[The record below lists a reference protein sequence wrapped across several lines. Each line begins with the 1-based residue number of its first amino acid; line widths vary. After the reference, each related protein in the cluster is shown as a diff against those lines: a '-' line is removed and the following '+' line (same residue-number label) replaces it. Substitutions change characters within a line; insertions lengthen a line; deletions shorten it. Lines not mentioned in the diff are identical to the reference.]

1 MFVSI
6 VKILPL
12 FWVPEMCSMI
22 IGILS
27 FTENRN
33 LDVFQKVECGEGF
46 LSIFFLCL
54 ILFALF
60 LLLGALKFLQLL

>member
-6 VKILPL
+6 VKISPL
-12 FWVPEMCSMI
+12 FWVPEMWSMI

-27 FTENRN
+27 FTENRITE
-33 LDVFQKVECGEGF
+33 VFQKVECGF
-46 LSIFFLCL
+46 YPFFFLCL

-60 LLLGALKFLQLL
+60 FLLGALKFLQLF